1 MRVPKSLSPSAF
13 GLWKRDTKEYTL
25 KYLCDN
31 KPPRSPQEMP
41 AAVGSSFDAW
51 VKAALHKDL
60 FGKNVTPEFQMPAL
74 FESQVEEHNRDR
86 AWHYGLRCFEN
97 YVATGAYADL
107 RTLLGTAKETPRFEF
122 EVGGII
128 EGIPL
133 GGKPDCYFIT
143 ANDIHVILD
152 WKVKGY
158 CSKWNASPSP
168 LYGMCRDGIGWPKPS
183 RSHGTSHKGYVPIDF
198 HGIEIHA
205 GSLETSNPGYAVQL
219 AIYGW
224 LIGIP
229 PDADNVVFGIDELVS
244 KSRLEDNLPPLL
256 RIAQH
261 RARISQEFQRQTLI
275 ELHDLWDCIQSGY
288 IRQDLS
294 REESDAWFGAC
305 QKAAVGRIMDTDDD
319 YYSQLGQGGYY
330 R

>member
-1 MRVPKSLSPSAF
+1 MRIPKSLSPSAF
-13 GLWKRDTKEYTL
+13 GLWKREPKEYVL

-51 VKAALHKDL
+51 VKASLHRDL
-60 FGKNVTPEFQMPAL
+60 FGKDIDPEFQLPAL
-74 FESQVEEHNRDR
+74 FESQVDEPNRAL
-86 AWHYGLRCFEN
+86 AWHYGLRCFDN

-107 RTLLGTAKETPRFEF
+107 RALLDKAKEPPQFEF
-122 EVGGII
+122 EVGGTI

-143 ANDIHVILD
+143 KNDIHVILD

-168 LYGMCRDGIGWPKPS
+168 LYGLCRDGIGWPKPS
-183 RSHGTSHKGYVPIDF
+183 RSHQSSHKGYCPIDF
-198 HGIEIHA
+198 HDIEIHE
-205 GSLETSNPGYAVQL
+205 GYLEDSNPAYAVQL

-229 PDADNVVFGIDELVS
+229 ADADNVVFGIDEIVS
-244 KSRLEDNLPPLL
+244 KSRQKENLPPLL
-256 RIAQH
+256 RVAQH
-261 RARISQEFQRQTLI
+261 RARISQEFQRQTLT
-275 ELHDLWDCIQSGY
+275 ELHGLWDSIQSGH

-294 REESDAWFGAC
+294 REESDLWLGAC
-305 QKAAVGRIMDTDDD
+305 QKTATGRVLDTGDD
-319 YYSQLGQGGYY
+319 YYSQLGKTGYY